1 MTEANYHPVDWLAQ
15 AETLLEVTGVDADGD
30 VYWSEFDARP
40 ATNPKVRTAAAP
52 VSTKYVAAC
61 LVGPGKVA
69 AAAADNQIHWLHPA
83 EGELKPF
90 ARPTPLQPPAPI
102 FAITARPAAN
112 ELVTVLSNG
121 LALRIPFPV

>member
-1 MTEANYHPVDWLAQ
+1 MTEANYHPVDWLAP
-15 AETLLEVTGVDADGD
+15 AEMLLEVTGVDADGD

-40 ATNPKVRTAAAP
+40 VTNPKVRTATAP

-83 EGELKPF
+83 EGELKPL

-112 ELVTVLSNG
+112 ELVAVLSNG